1 MLILVKLKSNSK
13 NVVMGTQPFHMFP
26 NVICVFMGHCPMIYS
41 NKFIP
46 RKLTYFNNYL
56 ATAAMVPFLSD
67 FSGSFCYSSI
77 NRYDD

>member
-1 MLILVKLKSNSK
+1 
-13 NVVMGTQPFHMFP
+13 
-26 NVICVFMGHCPMIYS
+26 MIYS

-77 NRYDD
+77 NRWLDTVLSKHQNLWSSLLANI